1 MTIIDC
7 FPPKENAKPQAG
19 CEEIASIIY
28 RLLEIIQEYE
38 EIWMTD

>member
-7 FPPKENAKPQAG
+7 FPPKENAKPQTG

-28 RLLEIIQEYE
+28 RLLEIIQEYV
-38 EIWMTD
+38 EIRMTN